1 MAVDEPVTPPPPYEQ
16 PRVDP
21 GALALAT
28 VAGAVAFIVGPGEWD
43 VLAVV
48 IGLMLLLILL
58 AHHVAAPP
66 AHTPRAL
73 LLRGAFGA
81 TTGLAFCIATA
92 PAIQHLIVT
101 PHFHREDDEGYSL
114 DAWHTTTVLS
124 VLWFIAALVIAVS
137 EPRLARWLDRPRRRT
152 RQATDDLTG
161 R

>member
-1 MAVDEPVTPPPPYEQ
+1 MAIDEPVTPPTPYEQ

-43 VLAVV
+43 VLALV

-66 AHTPRAL
+66 THSPRAL

-81 TTGLAFCIATA
+81 TTGLAFCIAIA
-92 PAIQHLIVT
+92 PAIQHLIVAKF
-101 PHFHREDDEGYSL
+101 FHHEEEDGFSL
-114 DAWHTTTVLS
+114 DAWHTTNALV
-124 VLWFIAALVIAVS
+124 VLWFIAATVIAVN
-137 EPRLARWLDRPRRRT
+137 EPRLARWLDRPRRAYRT
-152 RQATDDLTG
+152 TDD
-161 R
+161 RSDR